1 VQSEGII
8 KLEQKS
14 SQMQADFQR
23 ELNVVNTRFVQVER
37 QVQGAPET
45 GGRRGGAAAAA
56 LPGNVGVLLSIG
68 MAVK

>member
-1 VQSEGII
+1 
-8 KLEQKS
+8 
-14 SQMQADFQR
+14 MQADFQR